1 MVKHSK
7 VSSSTKW
14 RLRGNVILDLMECL
28 NPSVTFDVFMDSYC
42 VFLWIIMDNSPT
54 LELTK
59 FEQHV
64 CSTKKV
70 MQMHYHWGEIAA
82 TKERDHFEQRTFYK
96 KAVHF

>member
-1 MVKHSK
+1 
-7 VSSSTKW
+7 
-14 RLRGNVILDLMECL
+14 MECL

-64 CSTKKV
+64 YSTKKV

-96 KAVHF
+96 KAVYF